1 MCFSA
6 SASFLVGASLL
17 VVGATTLNKVSR
29 RVELPFASIPLLF
42 GVQQLMEGGIW
53 LGLQF
58 DAPPATQLLTLLYS
72 LFSHLLWPIYV
83 PLAMLL
89 LEPEP
94 ARRKINLAFVWAG
107 VAAALYLLYVLI
119 RFPLQAKLV
128 GGHIL
133 YGSFHDYALLPMG
146 AYLVATC
153 VSLLF
158 STHRMVEVLG
168 FVLLLSCIAAYLFY
182 RLWFISVWCFFA
194 AILSA
199 MVYLYFHRRGARAA
213 QELGQGA

>member
-17 VVGATTLNKVSR
+17 VVGATTLNKVSHR
-29 RVELPFASIPLLF
+29 AELPFASIPLLF
-42 GVQQLMEGGIW
+42 GVQQLVEGGIW

-58 DAPPATQLLTLLYS
+58 DATTATQMLTLLYS
-72 LFSHLLWPIYV
+72 LFSHVLWPIHA
-83 PLAMLL
+83 PLAVLL
-89 LEPEP
+89 LESEP
-94 ARRKINLAFVWAG
+94 ARRRRNRAFIWAG

-119 RFPLQAKLV
+119 RFPPRAELV

-133 YGSFHDYALLPMG
+133 YDSPHDYALLPMG

-158 STHRMVEVLG
+158 SNQRAVELLG
-168 FVLLLSCIAAYLFY
+168 LVLLLSCIAAYLFY
-182 RLWFISVWCFFA
+182 TLWFISVWCFFA

-199 MVYLYFHRRGARAA
+199 MVYLYFRRPAIHTA
-213 QELGQGA
+213 QGLG